1 MQMLRK
7 RQVLAKV
14 GFSQTT
20 LYEAIKHRGFPPP
33 ARLGALS
40 MWAEVEVDEWLR
52 ERLAE
57 RAAKAAA

>member
-7 RQVLAKV
+7 RRVLEKV
-14 GFSQTT
+14 GCGKSA

-33 ARLGALS
+33 AKVGMLS
-40 MWAEVEVDEWLR
+40 VWDEAEVDKWLR

-57 RAAKAAA
+57 REAKVAA